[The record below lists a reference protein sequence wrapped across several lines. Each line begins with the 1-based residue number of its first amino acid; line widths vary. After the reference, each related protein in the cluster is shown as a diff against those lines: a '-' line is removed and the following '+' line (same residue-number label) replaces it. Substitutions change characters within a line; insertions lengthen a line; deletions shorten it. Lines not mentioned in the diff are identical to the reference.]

1 MTPFQIVA
9 LSLLSLLFVATIV
22 ATVRGP
28 ATRREGFAW
37 SSLWF
42 ITGVVVAW
50 PDLTTRI
57 AQVLGIGRGANLVLY
72 CAVVT
77 MLIGFFMVY
86 ARLRQLRREIT
97 LVVRHL
103 AIRDATE
110 TPASRT
116 PIPQGELPEDAGTSS

>member
-1 MTPFQIVA
+1 MTPFQIDA

-28 ATRREGFAW
+28 ATRREGVAW
-37 SSLWF
+37 ASLWF

-50 PDLTTRI
+50 PALTTRI
-57 AQVLGIGRGANLVLY
+57 AQALGIGRGANLVLY

-86 ARLRQLRREIT
+86 ARLRRLRREIT

-110 TPASRT
+110 TTASRT
-116 PIPQGELPEDAGTSS
+116 PIPQGELPKT